1 MPRWRVETKAG
12 ISTKGMT
19 FVDNAVV
26 SIAAR
31 ALRAVGLCGAA
42 NLQGFVGDDGNVSV
56 IEINPRFSGGLSL
69 SLAAGADFVV
79 RVPATRAG
87 RAAEPGAT
95 AVPLRRHDDAPLPR
109 GDPAVKVLVACG
121 TRPEIVK
128 LAPVTHALVGH
139 GHSVRVVFTGQHTD
153 PRLADD
159 FLADLGL
166 VPDVVWNLPADEA
179 ARVGA
184 LLTAAYEELAAHPCD
199 AVLLLGDTHTVPLF
213 ALAARRFGVPV
224 VHVEAGLRSFN
235 PRSLEESH
243 RRTAAALASLHFAPT
258 DLAARFLDAEG
269 VDPRR
274 VIVVGNPVTDTLA
287 QWGPPRVPVDERAGV
302 LFTAH
307 RATNVDYRRAPR
319 PRSSVTLA
327 RLARRSRAGDVPGPP
342 AHGRAAAGNRRRA
355 PCCQRCPASPS
366 LEPLRYRAMLE
377 AIASARVVVTD
388 SGGLQEEA
396 SWFGVPVVVL
406 RQSTPRWEGV
416 LLGTTVLAGLDA
428 TRAVDA
434 ARCLQLAR
442 GADAAS
448 TRCPAPTA
456 TGT

>member
-1 MPRWRVETKAG
+1 M
-12 ISTKGMT
+12 
-19 FVDNAVV
+19 
-26 SIAAR
+26 
-31 ALRAVGLCGAA
+31 
-42 NLQGFVGDDGNVSV
+42 
-56 IEINPRFSGGLSL
+56 
-69 SLAAGADFVV
+69 
-79 RVPATRAG
+79 
-87 RAAEPGAT
+87 
-95 AVPLRRHDDAPLPR
+95 
-109 GDPAVKVLVACG
+109 
-121 TRPEIVK
+121 
-128 LAPVTHALVGH
+128 
-139 GHSVRVVFTGQHTD
+139 
-153 PRLADD
+153 
-159 FLADLGL
+159 
-166 VPDVVWNLPADEA
+166 WNLPADEA
-179 ARVGA
+179 AHVGA
-184 LLTAAYEELAAHPCD
+184 LLTSAYEELAAHPPD

-307 RATNVDYRRAPR
+307 RATNVDSDERLRPRLRGHPR
-319 PRSSVTLA
+319 PA
-327 RLARRSRAGDVPGPP
+327 RARGRAGDVPGPP
-342 AHGRAAAGNRRRA
+342 AHRRAAASNWRA
-355 PCCQRCPASPS
+355 RPVLSAMPGVT
-366 LEPLRYRAMLE
+366 LTEPLRYRAMLE

-434 ARCLQLAR
+434 ARSFSSPAEQTRVDAVPCPYGDGHVSERLASSLDDPAVLDLLTLDEPDLTA
-442 GADAAS
+442 GLPAS
-448 TRCPAPTA
+448 V
-456 TGT
+456 TG

>member
-1 MPRWRVETKAG
+1 
-12 ISTKGMT
+12 
-19 FVDNAVV
+19 
-26 SIAAR
+26 
-31 ALRAVGLCGAA
+31 
-42 NLQGFVGDDGNVSV
+42 
-56 IEINPRFSGGLSL
+56 
-69 SLAAGADFVV
+69 
-79 RVPATRAG
+79 
-87 RAAEPGAT
+87 
-95 AVPLRRHDDAPLPR
+95 
-109 GDPAVKVLVACG
+109 VKILVAFG

-128 LAPVTHALVGH
+128 LAPVTHVLARH

-159 FLADLGL
+159 FLTDLGL
-166 VPDVVWNLPADEA
+166 VPDDIWNLPADEA

-287 QWGPPRVPVDERAGV
+287 QWGPPGVPVAERAGV

-307 RATNVDYRRAPR
+307 RATNVDSDDGLAAIALT
-319 PRSSVTLA
+319 VA
-327 RLARRSRAGDVPGPP
+327 RLAHDVGPVTFPVHPRTDARLRATGARAVLSAMPGVTLT
-342 AHGRAAAGNRRRA
+342 A
-355 PCCQRCPASPS
+355 
-366 LEPLRYRAMLE
+366 PLRYRAMLE

-406 RQSTPRWEGV
+406 RQSTPRWDGV

-428 TRAVDA
+428 SRAVDA
-434 ARCLQLAR
+434 ARAFSSLAEQTR
-442 GADAAS
+442 VDAVPCPYGDGHVSERLAS
-448 TRCPAPTA
+448 SLDDPAVLDLLTLDEPDLTA
-456 TGT
+456 GLPAAVTG